1 MRGEEKITDKKGK
14 TKSSNIHVVKNNLV
28 KDMNTN
34 SPKLKFCSYIEY
46 KISFTTLCLQKL
58 VKNC

>member
-14 TKSSNIHVVKNNLV
+14 IKSSNIHVVKNNLV

-34 SPKLKFCSYIEY
+34 SLKGKFCSYIEY
-46 KISFTTLCLQKL
+46 WNSFTTLYLQTL